1 VAGGRRGSL
10 TLQRGRAGQAA
21 ALGCLVFSLFLLI
34 AGGERPAR
42 AGESESRSS
51 LASEYLRLLTEN
63 AALTARLSLTKDPDS
78 YLVADLSARRLEL
91 ELQGVTLTSLPIEEV
106 RLNPH
111 ALRLLAAGDRAKF
124 LETPFVLGDDR
135 WFDTAKTLALK
146 DSSAVRSKADTTG
159 ALMQAI
165 RTTSVTAMLTYDRRL
180 TIVLDGQAPQTGWE
194 RFKARITAWLQSWS
208 SGTVEGILRRQSADE
223 VMITLRMSPADVRS
237 LAPTLTEGT
246 KLVLVF

>member
-1 VAGGRRGSL
+1 LLVLAL
-10 TLQRGRAGQAA
+10 LLARAGQ
-21 ALGCLVFSLFLLI
+21 VQ
-34 AGGERPAR
+34 AGGGAET
-42 AGESESRSS
+42 RSS
-51 LASEYLRLLTEN
+51 LAAEHLRLLAEN
-63 AALTARLSLTKDPDS
+63 AALSARLSLSKDPDS
-78 YLVADLSARRLEL
+78 YLVADLSTRKLQL

-111 ALRLLAAGDRAKF
+111 ALRLLAAADRFKF

-159 ALMQAI
+159 TLMQAI
-165 RTTSVTAMLTYDRRL
+165 RTNPVTAMLTYDRRL
-180 TIVLDGQAPQTGWE
+180 TIVLEGQPPQTRWE
-194 RFKARITAWLQSWS
+194 GLKAKITAWLQSWS

-223 VMITLRMSPADVRS
+223 VMITLRMSPPDVRS
-237 LAPTLTEGT
+237 LAPTLSEGT